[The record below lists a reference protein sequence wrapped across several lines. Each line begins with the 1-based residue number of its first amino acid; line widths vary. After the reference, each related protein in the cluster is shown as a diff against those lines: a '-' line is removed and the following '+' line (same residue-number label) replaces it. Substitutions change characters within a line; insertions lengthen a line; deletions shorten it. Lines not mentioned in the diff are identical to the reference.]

1 MEKRIHVKK
10 LGERIYLMDDAG
22 DATGYLVVGEEK
34 ALVIDTM
41 IGWEDVNEVVKGITT
56 LPIMVVNT
64 HGHCDHIFG
73 NIYFEE
79 AYLHPD
85 DFELAQEHSNFPEFV
100 DLCNKYGMKMP
111 PFKPILDGEVIDLGG
126 ATGCNTSSGT
136 YKRWNLSALS

>member
-1 MEKRIHVKK
+1 MENRIHVKK

-64 HGHCDHIFG
+64 HGHCDHIYG
-73 NIYFEE
+73 NIYFR
-79 AYLHPD
+79 LTI
-85 DFELAQEHSNFPEFV
+85 S
-100 DLCNKYGMKMP
+100 
-111 PFKPILDGEVIDLGG
+111 
-126 ATGCNTSSGT
+126 
-136 YKRWNLSALS
+136 